1 MTTIINLESYKVK
14 DFFIAAHI
22 FRWSQLLDIFR
33 PFFEREK
40 CSVNSWQIE
49 SNYDITITITV
60 LPSRVKRVS
69 LAFCT
74 SLIDYLY
81 PDSSGQ
87 RLSILTSNG
96 SQICKN
102 RIRGN
107 TLIKELIVCPAK
119 QRLVAW

>member
-40 CSVNSWQIE
+40 CSINSWQIE
-49 SNYDITITITV
+49 SNYDSTITITV

-74 SLIDYLY
+74 SLKDYLY
-81 PDSSGQ
+81 PDTLDSGINVDPF
-87 RLSILTSNG
+87 LPYTYTTKIG
-96 SQICKN
+96 SMES
-102 RIRGN
+102 G
-107 TLIKELIVCPAK
+107 IKL
-119 QRLVAW
+119 